1 MVSLK
6 KFRVLISCGSGIAT
20 STVIANR
27 VKEICE
33 GNGYLVSIEQ
43 VKIVE
48 VEKRA
53 PEFDLIVSSAQVPST
68 VKTPSVIA
76 INYLT
81 GLNKEQTDKQII
93 DILANIS

>member
-1 MVSLK
+1 MK
-6 KFRVLISCGSGIAT
+6 KIRVLISCGSGIAT

-27 VKEICE
+27 VKEVCE
-33 GNGYLVSIEQ
+33 SNGYPVSIDQ

-53 PEFDLIVSSAQVPST
+53 SEFDLIVSSAQVPSS

-81 GLNKEQTDKQII
+81 GINKEQTDQKIL
-93 DILANIS
+93 DILASL

>member
-1 MVSLK
+1 MK

-27 VKEICE
+27 VREICE
-33 GNGYLVSIEQ
+33 QNGFGVNIEQ

-53 PEFDLIVSSAQVPST
+53 TDFDLIVSSAQVPAS
-68 VKTPSVIA
+68 VKTPSVMA

-93 DILANIS
+93 DLLASL

>member
-1 MVSLK
+1 MK
-6 KFRVLISCGSGIAT
+6 KFRILISCGSGIAT

-27 VKEICE
+27 VKEITE
-33 GNGYLVSIEQ
+33 KSGYSVHVEQ

-68 VKTPSVIA
+68 VKTPSVMA

-81 GLNKEQTDKQII
+81 GLNKEQTDKQILE
-93 DILANIS
+93 ILGGLS

>member
-1 MVSLK
+1 MK

-33 GNGYLVSIEQ
+33 QNGFGVNIEQ

-48 VEKRA
+48 VENRA
-53 PEFDLIVSSAQVPST
+53 KEFDLIVSSAQVPT
-68 VKTPSVIA
+68 GVKTPSVMA

-93 DILANIS
+93 DILASL